1 MNTAA
6 EVGRMRLVAGCRAVM
21 LDLDGTLVDTLGD
34 FVVALDSMLDELGLA
49 RIAAAQVAGMI
60 GKGGEFLVR
69 SALAHAR
76 PGVQPSDGDVAAA
89 LSRFWHHYGE
99 VNGRH
104 ARVYAGV
111 PEGLQ
116 LLRRRGLALACVT
129 NKPTAEARSLLRACR
144 LEDFF
149 REVTGGDRFGALKPD
164 PIPLTRTCE
173 ALGVAPAQ
181 TLMVGDSVNDVR
193 AARAAAGPVVL
204 VSYGYNH
211 GQPVRSAHADGYVD
225 SLADLLGEGPG
236 PRKGG

>member
-1 MNTAA
+1 MSVL
-6 EVGRMRLVAGCRAVM
+6 EDRRAVM
-21 LDLDGTLVDTLGD
+21 LDLDGTLADTLGD
-34 FVVALDSMLDELGLA
+34 FVAALDRVLDELGLA
-49 RIAAAQVAGMI
+49 HIAPAQVAGMI

-76 PGVQPSDGDVAAA
+76 QGVQPSDGEVAAA
-89 LSRFWHHYGE
+89 LSRFWHHYGK

-104 ARVYAGV
+104 ARVYPGV

-116 LLRRRGLALACVT
+116 LLRRRGLVLGCVT
-129 NKPTAEARSLLRACR
+129 NKPTAEARTLLRACG

-164 PIPLTRTCE
+164 PIPLTGTCA

-193 AARAAAGPVVL
+193 SARAAGCPVVL
-204 VSYGYNH
+204 VTYGYNH
-211 GQPVRSAHADGYVD
+211 GHPVRSADADGYVD
-225 SLADLLGEGPG
+225 SIADL
-236 PRKGG
+236 R